1 MSYLFEEIYN
11 YEEKIYV
18 EISELFDKYNIGLQN
33 RNKEIWLKCIR
44 EINKGIRDIKKETID
59 NFIVKLIK
67 INQFHNRDSIFQIL
81 KCIENA
87 YINYIIKN
95 VDNANHIKET
105 LSKVND
111 FFYNVEK
118 TIIDNKIYYEQ
129 KIDMQIIDKILDSIP
144 FLVMIKDENGKCI
157 KVNKEAREFYG
168 IENENDINDDVIINK
183 ILNSDNLKN
192 FKIDT
197 SSSKTFYEKAY
208 NKDKDKKTLY
218 VISVPILIKDDKFT
232 ITIKS
237 DTTKFQ
243 KSDIANDSF
252 NFKNIFKDIPEAVFI
267 HDNKKILYL
276 NKVAMELFGFERL
289 EEAIGQNYNN
299 FVEVCVGDIG
309 SSKIGKPE
317 YNIKRADIIR
327 KSDNKL
333 LKIAYIK
340 GNYIYRSKEIELIV
354 IWDMEYK
361 TKIEELKNKMSEKN
375 DVLNKVLYY
384 SNAKTQFM
392 GTISHELRTPLNI
405 ILSALQVIDLYA
417 NYGDLEEKCRV
428 YEKYSVVM
436 KQNGYRLLK
445 MINNFMDITQI
456 EDGASKLNF
465 VQGNIVNI
473 VEDVTLA
480 VAAFLKDKG
489 KNIIF
494 DTDVEEKIMIFDKE
508 KIERIILNLL
518 SNAVKFTGKDASI
531 KVRIHDIG
539 SNIQISIKDNGIGIP
554 EDKKKMIFERFFQ
567 LDKTFTRKNEGSGIG
582 LSIVKVLVELHDG
595 SIEVESN
602 VGDGSEFIIKLPARK
617 SNKYSKNYSDGLIR
631 MSSKDKVNMEF
642 SDLLI

>member
-44 EINKGIRDIKKETID
+44 EINKGIKDIKKETID

-67 INQFHNRDSIFQIL
+67 INQFYNRDSIFQIL

-95 VDNANHIKET
+95 VDNVNHIKET

-183 ILNSDNLKN
+183 ILNLDNLKN

-340 GNYIYRSKEIELIV
+340 GNYIYSSKEIELIV

>member
-67 INQFHNRDSIFQIL
+67 INQFYNRDSIFQIL